1 MRILIVESSM
11 LLLLTAMTSGCVG
24 SSSVTK
30 QPQALPASTEQ
41 ATKET
46 VLTSTPTPTQKTTE
60 NSTPEAT
67 IATNPT
73 RCETSQLS
81 VRQVSKDA
89 GVGNVALTYAFT
101 NNGSSPCTLNG
112 YPGLAILDAKDQ
124 PLERVKVIRSKDT
137 YFSSQQP
144 RQQVTLA
151 PGKQASFQIAYNHIG
166 SPEEHCPMSSKIQIT
181 PPNAYQHFT
190 LTEEIK
196 PCTGKVRVTPVR
208 AVTTQPY

>member
-1 MRILIVESSM
+1 MRILIMQSSV
-11 LLLLTAMTSGCVG
+11 LLLLSAVTTGCVG

-41 ATKET
+41 ATKAT
-46 VLTSTPTPTQKTTE
+46 VLTSTPTPTEKTTD
-60 NSTPEAT
+60 NSTPQAT
-67 IATNPT
+67 IATNPR

-81 VRQVSKDA
+81 VRRVSEDA

-112 YPGLAILDAKDQ
+112 YPGLALLDAKDQ
-124 PLERVKVIRSKDT
+124 PLEGVKVIRSQST

-151 PGKQASFQIAYNHIG
+151 PGKQASFQIAYNHIS
-166 SPEEHCPMSSKIQIT
+166 SPEKQCPMSSKIQIT

-190 LTEEIK
+190 LAEQIK

-208 AVTTQPY
+208 AVDTKP

>member
-1 MRILIVESSM
+1 MRILIVESGM
-11 LLLLTAMTSGCVG
+11 LLLLTAMTTGCVG

-41 ATKET
+41 PTKEA
-46 VLTSTPTPTQKTTE
+46 VLNSTPTPTAKPIQH
-60 NSTPEAT
+60 STPEAT
-67 IATNPT
+67 TATNPT

-81 VRQVSKDA
+81 VRRVSEDA

-101 NNGSSPCTLNG
+101 NNTSSPCTLNG
-112 YPGLAILDAKDQ
+112 YPGLALLDAKDR
-124 PLERVKVIRSKDT
+124 PLQGIKVIRSKDT
-137 YFSSQQP
+137 YFSSKQP

-151 PGKQASFQIAYNHIG
+151 PGKQASFQIAYNHIS
-166 SPEEHCPMSSKIQIT
+166 SPDQNCPISSKIEIT

-190 LTEEIK
+190 LTEQIK

-208 AVTTQPY
+208 AVNTQP

>member
-1 MRILIVESSM
+1 MRILIVKSSM
-11 LLLLTAMTSGCVG
+11 LLLLTAMTTGCVG

-41 ATKET
+41 PTKEA
-46 VLTSTPTPTQKTTE
+46 VLNSTAIPTAKPIE
-60 NSTPEAT
+60 HSTPEAT

-81 VRQVSKDA
+81 VRRVSEDA

-101 NNGSSPCTLNG
+101 NNASSPCTLNG
-112 YPGLAILDAKDQ
+112 YPGLGLLDAKDQ
-124 PLERVKVIRSKDT
+124 PLQGIKVIRSKDT
-137 YFSSQQP
+137 YFSSKQP

-151 PGKQASFQIAYNHIG
+151 PGKQASFQIAYNHIS
-166 SPEEHCPMSSKIQIT
+166 SPDQNCPMSSKIQIT
-181 PPNAYQHFT
+181 PPNAYEHFT
-190 LTEEIK
+190 LTEQIK

-208 AVTTQPY
+208 SADTQP

>member
-1 MRILIVESSM
+1 MQSSM
-11 LLLLTAMTSGCVG
+11 LLLLTAMTTGCVG

-30 QPQALPASTEQ
+30 QPQALPAITEQ
-41 ATKET
+41 PTKAT
-46 VLTSTPTPTQKTTE
+46 VLTSTPTSIGKTTE

-81 VRQVSKDA
+81 VRRVSEDA

-101 NNGSSPCTLNG
+101 NNVSSPCTLNG
-112 YPGLAILDAKDQ
+112 YPGLALLDEKGQ
-124 PLERVKVIRSKDT
+124 PLEGVKVIRSKDT
-137 YFSSQQP
+137 YFSSKQP
-144 RQQVTLA
+144 RQKVTLA
-151 PGKQASFQIAYNHIG
+151 PGKQASFQIAYNHIS
-166 SPEEHCPMSSKIQIT
+166 SPEKACPMSSKIEIT

-190 LTEEIK
+190 LTEQIK

-208 AVTTQPY
+208 SVDTQP